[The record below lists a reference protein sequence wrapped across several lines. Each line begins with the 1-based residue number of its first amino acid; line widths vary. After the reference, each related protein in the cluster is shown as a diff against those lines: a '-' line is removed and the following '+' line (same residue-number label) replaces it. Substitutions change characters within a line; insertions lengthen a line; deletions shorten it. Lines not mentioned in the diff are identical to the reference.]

1 MELRTKMTTVKT
13 STSQLKISAVK
24 VGLIIVLSAWFVYT
38 FYWFFRGLSFGGP
51 INIYNRTT
59 TWTFSIGLSFVSEI
73 TGTIIPGLRLAA
85 GVAALAAFVMF
96 LRGKSVRSLLRYAIL
111 FEALGFILF
120 LPSGLRFIKE
130 PWMFNLWVD
139 AIPYTVGAF
148 IIPIPLLILRSKLA
162 SPDRNAQAIKWSFIA
177 GLSYLVFFWLNY
189 AGEWFSAFAQPQVY
203 ASSFPGY
210 GLNFVLN
217 YPINM
222 FNFLLTSVGLLIL
235 LAYLARLTPQA
246 VRNPTNIDLRKVG
259 ATLTVLGAYFIVTI
273 LLFAIFGP
281 VGGRS
286 MPYNYMLEHSVDN
299 WAVTL
304 PLLGIPLMLY
314 KQPTAKGPD

>member
-1 MELRTKMTTVKT
+1 MKNT
-13 STSQLKISAVK
+13 AVK

-38 FYWFFRGLSFGGP
+38 AYWFVRGFSFEGP
-51 INIYNRTT
+51 VNIYNRTS

-73 TGTIIPGLRLAA
+73 TGTIIPGLRTAA
-85 GVAALAAFVMF
+85 GVAAIAAFVMF
-96 LRGKSVRSLLRYAIL
+96 LRGKSVRSLLRYALL
-111 FEALGFILF
+111 FEAIGFILF
-120 LPSGLRFIKE
+120 FPSGIRFVKE

-139 AIPYTVGAF
+139 AIPYTAAAF

-162 SPDRNAQAIKWSFIA
+162 SPDSQAQAIKWSFIA

-189 AGEWFSAFAQPQVY
+189 TGQWFAAFAQPQAY

-210 GLNFVLN
+210 GLNIVLN

-222 FNFLLTSVGLLIL
+222 FSFLLTSVGLLL
-235 LAYLARLTPQA
+235 LLFYLASLTVQVA
-246 VRNPTNIDLRKVG
+246 RDPTNLDLKKVG
-259 ATLTVLGAYFIVTI
+259 ATLSILGAYFIITI
-273 LLFAIFGP
+273 LLFIIFGP

-299 WAVTL
+299 WAVAL
-304 PLLGIPLMLY
+304 PFLGIPLILSR
-314 KQPTAKGPD
+314 QLLQNAKSGS